1 MISGGITATAVID
14 GENGDNGYSSAVVQ
28 LYRRYAPTQV
38 APTPALPTG
47 TLIYTFAT
55 GVLSGA
61 TASFNGWSQQI
72 PAASADT
79 KLFVTQA
86 TAISQDATDEIS
98 VNDWST
104 PVEYV
109 KDGTKGDNGEAAVNV
124 IVTPASLI
132 VNQSLDNPS
141 NLDSLSEQILFQVEK
156 GSTPLNVTKI
166 DSIVVEKDGNRN
178 KISVTGSNSNYATLT
193 AILKDADTN
202 GKYYDQ
208 AYFTCRVAYTDGGT
222 TKYVTGVK
230 VKVYA
235 NLLGSWSEEVKGD
248 TKNEVARSLSYAYI
262 QDGQGVQTLE
272 QIGTYTKSSTENI
285 SVLTKK
291 VDNGKNL
298 FSGVLTGEGWRSESS
313 DTFPTHQIVPVT
325 VDDDGYM
332 VSNVTNPH
340 VSSPLITLDKGV
352 DYAFSFEGEST
363 GSATV
368 YIFDPAHYQDQPAT
382 VVTTTGTRKT
392 ATFKIAGTGT
402 ISVYVNTYIGKLRY
416 PQLEVGTTATAF
428 VSGDAEITSRIKQM
442 ADEIELLVQD
452 TGVDITHGK
461 INLYADKVKFY
472 KNKASATAGDPAKIW
487 IDGSKGT
494 LHAVDGEFE
503 GTVKATNFFHNAILC
518 GEETKAYCGAS
529 FFTYY
534 SAEPWVSNFTLGGYY
549 TKAEVQQLSNGYLGD
564 FGDGMTKCTFDA
576 DIIILPH
583 GSSDTGDASIN
594 LPMATDFDGKLVEI
608 VDTRYTQSYA
618 NPVGALTVSQCDGA
632 SKMRGNFGAT
642 PAQYVRL
649 NGNNSHDG
657 GNYRLLSYEGYWVKL
672 STVSNA

>member
-1 MISGGITATAVID
+1 MSAKKTTGVFKITTIRD
-14 GENGDNGYSSAVVQ
+14 GYSSAVVQ

-47 TLIYTFAT
+47 ELIYTFAT

-178 KISVTGSNSNYATLT
+178 KISVTGNNSNYATLT

-222 TKYVTGVK
+222 TKYVTDVK

-235 NLLGSWSEEVKGD
+235 NLLGSWKETVVGD
-248 TKNEVARSLSYAYI
+248 MKREVATGKFYFEDENGNVVAHE
-262 QDGQGVQTLE
+262 T
-272 QIGTYTKSSTENI
+272 IGDFIKSSTENI
-285 SVLTKK
+285 STLTKK

-298 FSGVLTGEGWRSESS
+298 FSGVLTGNGWRSESS
-313 DTFPTHQIVPVT
+313 DTFPTHQNVPVT

-332 VSNVTNPH
+332 VSSVTNAH

-368 YIFDPAHYQDQPAT
+368 YIFDPAHYQDQPAA
-382 VVTTTGTRKT
+382 VVTTTTGTRKT

-416 PQLEVGTTATAF
+416 PQLEVGTAATSF

-503 GTVKATNFFHNAILC
+503 GTVKATSGRVNSLYI
-518 GEETKAYCGAS
+518 GEGVSDSEARIYMKADETTSGSQTKTPLIYGKDSSGNVVFRLGPAVDQPGGAAGTVFS
-529 FFTYY
+529 GLAVGYAWISSGGFT
-534 SAEPWVSNFTLGGYY
+534 VSNPNANQHYAGMAPGAIQLQYPLAGGGTAYARIEMAGDGLKIY
-549 TKAEVQQLSNGYLGD
+549 SQSWPSEGQVSSGCVYKDANGYL
-564 FGDGMTKCTFDA
+564 
-576 DIIILPH
+576 
-583 GSSDTGDASIN
+583 
-594 LPMATDFDGKLVEI
+594 
-608 VDTRYTQSYA
+608 R
-618 NPVGALTVSQCDGA
+618 
-632 SKMRGNFGAT
+632 
-642 PAQYVRL
+642 
-649 NGNNSHDG
+649 
-657 GNYRLLSYEGYWVKL
+657 VK
-672 STVSNA
+672 S